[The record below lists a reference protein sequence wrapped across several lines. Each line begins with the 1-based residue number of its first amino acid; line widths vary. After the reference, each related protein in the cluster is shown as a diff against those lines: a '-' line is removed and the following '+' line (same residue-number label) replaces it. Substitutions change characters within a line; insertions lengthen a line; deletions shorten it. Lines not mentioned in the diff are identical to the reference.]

1 LEVVVNVSAGV
12 DAKTGAMPWLRRSLV
27 LAVVLG
33 ATPAAIQAQG
43 LPASVDRGQRLAK
56 AYCAACHAIGKE
68 PTDAGAGVPAF
79 RDIEKDDPRNNLDEA
94 VGRALLSS
102 HPGMPQFAPSPS
114 NMADLLAYLRSVQ
127 VAGPRPIAGP
137 GGGR

>member
-1 LEVVVNVSAGV
+1 VNVSARV
-12 DAKTGAMPWLRRSLV
+12 AAKTGAMPWLRRSLV

-33 ATPAAIQAQG
+33 ATPASIKAQG
-43 LPASVDRGQRLAK
+43 LPASVDRGQHLAT

-94 VGRALLSS
+94 LARALLSS
-102 HPGMPQFAPSPS
+102 HPGMPQFAPTPS

-127 VAGPRPIAGP
+127 VAEPRPTAAHAGA
-137 GGGR
+137 R